1 MKTDD
6 RHKSITYTGS
16 DPTTLMQAHDYLTRI
31 RPERSAPDS
40 EWLAY
45 YRRSVI
51 VYTEIAE
58 IDRGHH
64 HEALY
69 WAGRERSKADEL
81 HTKGVT

>member
-1 MKTDD
+1 MKTYD
-6 RHKSITYTGS
+6 RHKSITYTES
-16 DPTTLMQAHDYLTRI
+16 DPTTLTQAHDYLTRI

-45 YRRSVI
+45 YQRSVV
-51 VYTEIAE
+51 VYAEIAE

-69 WAGRERSKADEL
+69 RAGRERAKAEEL
-81 HTKGVT
+81 HAKGWT